1 MTRVDTRRELDEL
14 LNTHASRIREFGVEQ
29 IGVFGSFARG
39 EQTDTS
45 DIDLMVV
52 FAPGKKTYRNFID
65 LAYFLEDNAGR
76 RIELLTPEALSDR
89 IRDRVLSQVDYVPL
103 AA

>member
-1 MTRVDTRRELDEL
+1 MIESRRDLEQL
-14 LNTHASRIREFGVEQ
+14 LQAHSEALRAFGVAQ

-39 EQTDTS
+39 DQTPAS

-52 FAPGKKTYRNFID
+52 FAPEKKTYRNFIG
-65 LAYFLEDNAGR
+65 LAYYLEDLAGR
-76 RIELLTPEALSDR
+76 RIELLTPEALSEH
-89 IRDRVLSQVDYVPL
+89 IRDKVLRQVENVPL